1 MGGNDLFGKNML
13 EQLSIKN
20 LAVVEALS
28 VDLSDGMTVMTGET
42 GAGKSIMVQALNL
55 VIGGRADASL
65 VRQDKSKAEIIATFA
80 LTQNHRLK
88 EFLIEQDLDDEG
100 ECILRRIVGSDGRS
114 RAYVNGTPVT
124 LSILREVGCRLIDMH
139 GQNEH
144 QLLLQTQQHRILLDD
159 FAETSD
165 QVRSLNSIVREHQQ
179 IEAEIERIQNGGE
192 LLAAQQELLEHQ
204 LQELRDAQ
212 LEQLELDHIEEQYKV
227 SSNASLLIEKISA
240 VLGALDHD
248 SGINAQL
255 IDVDSQMGHARQ
267 VDERLESVE
276 ALLSSAQVQVQESI
290 YELADY
296 LSKVGR
302 DEGSATE
309 LEARINELHD
319 LGRKHRCQ
327 IPELLNTQHSIQEA
341 LDKMDMS
348 SGKMQD
354 LSQKQIKLKIA
365 YELEADTLSKKRQ
378 RASAELSNL
387 VSDVMQELGMPGSE
401 IRFVLNSV
409 VNKVQLN
416 GNEEVIIQVKTNMG
430 QAFKALN
437 KVASGGELSRISLA
451 LSVVTSKS
459 ELSPSI
465 VFDEVDVGISG
476 AVAEVVGRLLRK
488 LSGRYQVLCVTHLA
502 QVAAQ
507 GHSHIRVAKNEK
519 DGETYTKVHLLNEA
533 ERTDEVARILGG
545 IKITEKTRIAAAEM
559 IKTVA

>member
-1 MGGNDLFGKNML
+1 ML

-20 LAVVEALS
+20 LAVVEILS
-28 VDLSDGMTVMTGET
+28 VDFSAGMTVVTGET
-42 GAGKSIMVQALNL
+42 GAGKSIMIQALNL

-80 LTQNHRLK
+80 LKQNTRLK
-88 EFLIEQDLDDEG
+88 EFLTEQDLDDEG
-100 ECILRRIVGSDGRS
+100 ECILRRVVGSDGRS

-124 LSILREVGCRLIDMH
+124 LSVLREVGCRLIDMH

-144 QLLLQTQQHRILLDD
+144 QQLLQTHQHRILLDD

-165 QVRSLNSIVREHQQ
+165 QVKSLNSIVREYQQ
-179 IEAEIERIQNGGE
+179 IDVEIERIQNGGE

-204 LQELRDAQ
+204 LQELLGAQ

-227 SSNASLLIEKISA
+227 SSNAHLLIEKIST

-248 SGINAQL
+248 SGINSQL
-255 IDVDSQMGHARQ
+255 IDVDSQISHARE

-276 ALLSSAQVQVQESI
+276 VLLSSAQVQIQESI
-290 YELADY
+290 YELSDY
-296 LSKVGR
+296 LSKVG
-302 DEGSATE
+302 GSEENAVE

-327 IPELLNTQHSIQEA
+327 IPELLNIQRSIHEE
-341 LDKMDMS
+341 LERMDMS
-348 SGKMQD
+348 SGKMQG
-354 LSQKQIKLKIA
+354 LVQRQSELKVA
-365 YELEADTLSKKRQ
+365 YELEASSISSKRQ
-378 RASAELSNL
+378 SASAKLSTL
-387 VSDVMQELGMPGSE
+387 VSDVMQELGMPGSA
-401 IRFVLNSV
+401 IRFVLSPV
-409 VNKVQLN
+409 VTKVQLN
-416 GNEEVIIQVKTNMG
+416 GSEEVIIQVKTNMG

-488 LSGRYQVLCVTHLA
+488 LSSRCQILCVTHLA

-507 GHSHIRVAKNEK
+507 GHSHLRVAKDEE
-519 DGETYTKVHLLNEA
+519 DGETYTKVHSLSEA

>member
-255 IDVDSQMGHARQ
+255 IDVDSQMGHARE

-296 LSKVGR
+296 LSKVGG

-348 SGKMQD
+348 SGKMLD